1 MPGTV
6 EMPAQGVGVDGTCGP
21 PVSDNIF
28 RSPDHFGL
36 TMVPPR
42 LLSVPYKAADAMTP
56 SLARRRKG
64 MPGRVRRA
72 VQLAA
77 RRCTC
82 RSEL

>member
-1 MPGTV
+1 MELAV
-6 EMPAQGVGVDGTCGP
+6 HLSQIIF
-21 PVSDNIF
+21 SDHLITLG
-28 RSPDHFGL
+28 SQIS
-36 TMVPPR
+36 MVPPR
-42 LLSVPYKAADAMTP
+42 LFSVPYKAADAMTP